1 MVSTLQ
7 PNRSLNPGRH
17 RFNYLCLARRSS
29 AKENWKT
36 LQSAAKINWII
47 IITTSKYAH
56 TCKSLPQ
63 MCIFYDLHGSD
74 EVDEGSF
81 FEKYYL
87 NQIKTLP
94 SADVPATNSSS
105 SSPQIMML
113 IYIKYQVFA
122 LRCTRCCTENML
134 QIASKADSPRRNRRV
149 AVNKLLICL

>member
-56 TCKSLPQ
+56 SCKPLPQ
-63 MCIFYDLHGSD
+63 MCIFLRLARFRRGWWRFFFWKILPQPNKNVALSWCARDQQQQPSNNDANLYKIS
-74 EVDEGSF
+74 SF
-81 FEKYYL
+81 CF
-87 NQIKTLP
+87 TMH
-94 SADVPATNSSS
+94 AA
-105 SSPQIMML
+105 
-113 IYIKYQVFA
+113 
-122 LRCTRCCTENML
+122 RTENML